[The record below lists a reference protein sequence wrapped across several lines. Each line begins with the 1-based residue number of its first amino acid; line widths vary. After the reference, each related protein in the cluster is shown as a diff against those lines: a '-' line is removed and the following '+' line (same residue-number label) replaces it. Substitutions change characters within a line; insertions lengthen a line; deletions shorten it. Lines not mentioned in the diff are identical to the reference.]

1 MTPTGNLVTL
11 SDGRQVDSASDDWRF
26 ECSKRARQVA
36 DMMRLDVG
44 HRRDYLAKVDRV
56 DGEEAGKRLRA
67 AFTVAWKAGRSDKKG
82 AASGSA

>member
-1 MTPTGNLVTL
+1 MTTANLVTL
-11 SDGRQVDSASDDWRF
+11 VDGRQVDSASDDWRF
-26 ECSKRARQVA
+26 ECAKRARQVS
-36 DMMRLDVG
+36 DMRLLAVE

-67 AFTVAWKAGRSDKKG
+67 AFTAWWKAERADKKG

>member
-1 MTPTGNLVTL
+1 MRPTANLVTL
-11 SDGRQVDSASDDWRF
+11 VDGRQVDSASDDWRF

-36 DMMRLDVG
+36 DMRLLAVE

-67 AFTVAWKAGRSDKKG
+67 AFTAWWKAERGRE
-82 AASGSA
+82 